1 MAERKITE
9 IQSHVISMHKLQ
21 VGGTVMIEEIKE
33 TTIHPTDESKEP
45 RIVHRHKR
53 TMDGK
58 SYILRQT
65 VEAGEVIEHEII
77 SELSQEEQK
86 EFQDKWDNLWKPA
99 IPQDDN
105 ARAVEKIKIE

>member
-1 MAERKITE
+1 MAGRKITE
-9 IQSHVISMHKLQ
+9 LQSHVFTMHKLK
-21 VGGTVMIEEIKE
+21 VGDTLMFEEIKE
-33 TTIHPTDESKEP
+33 TTIHPSDGSKEP

-58 SYILRQT
+58 SYILQQT
-65 VEAGEVIEHEII
+65 TEAGKVTEHEVI

-86 EFQDKWDNLWKPA
+86 EFQDKWDSLWKPA

-105 ARAVEKIKIE
+105 ARTVEKMKIN